1 MGRKKNPC
9 GLHAVD
15 SWRTPSEVTSETEI
29 SEKFG
34 FFPIA
39 LCGGGRKEHV
49 LQYSLRYAN
58 TTSATGNAFRLR
70 ESNANEENRRNNST
84 MHRSLWRKRLEKVR
98 SNPDHG

>member
-15 SWRTPSEVTSETEI
+15 SWRTPSEVTRETEI

-39 LCGGGRKEHV
+39 LRDNERTEHV

-58 TTSATGNAFRLR
+58 TTSATGNTFRLR
-70 ESNANEENRRNNST
+70 ECNADEENRRNNST
-84 MHRSLWRKRLEKVR
+84 MHRSLWRKRREEETP
-98 SNPDHG
+98 NPDHV